1 MKKFFT
7 FLLVLLLLLAAAFAV
22 GLFLL
27 RHAERAVLYHPAP
40 TLSAT
45 PADYHLRYQNVLF
58 RASDG
63 TRLEG
68 WWIPCRSPR
77 ATLLYCHGN
86 ASNRSADAQWAPF
99 FARHRMNVLLWD
111 YRGYGGSEGT
121 PSEEGLR
128 RDARAAFDAAAES
141 APGLPVIVCGHSL
154 GAAVAA
160 RLALDRPVA
169 GLILD
174 SPFASAADMARR
186 LHPDLPFP
194 IAPFLSVEYDTAACA
209 AALPGLPKIIGH
221 SPTDETI
228 PFQSARTLHAAAAA
242 PKTFVLL
249 DGSHTTRSWFRDN
262 GTGSAELSDFLSRWS
277 AAPAP

>member
-7 FLLVLLLLLAAAFAV
+7 ILLVLLLLLAAAFVA
-22 GLFLL
+22 GLLLL
-27 RHAERAVLYHPAP
+27 RRAERAVLYHPAP
-40 TLSAT
+40 TLSTT

-68 WWIPCRSPR
+68 WWIPCRNAR

-128 RDARAAFDAAAES
+128 RDARAAFDAADES
-141 APGLPVIVCGHSL
+141 GDGLPVVVCGHSL
-154 GAAVAA
+154 GGAVAA

-174 SPFASAADMARR
+174 STFASAADMAGRMY
-186 LHPDLPFP
+186 PNLPVP
-194 IAPFLSVEYDTAACA
+194 LAPFLSVEYDTAACTA
-209 AALPGLPKIIGH
+209 SLPGIPKIIGH
-221 SPTDETI
+221 SPADEII
-228 PFQSARTLHAAAAA
+228 PFQSARTLHAAAAG
-242 PKTFVLL
+242 PKSFVLL
-249 DGSHTTRSWFRDN
+249 DGPHSAHSWFLDN
-262 GTGSAELSDFLSRWS
+262 GAGSPELAEFLSRWS
-277 AAPAP
+277 TRPAP

>member
-1 MKKFFT
+1 M
-7 FLLVLLLLLAAAFAV
+7 VLLLLLAAAFVA
-22 GLFLL
+22 GLLLL
-27 RHAERAVLYHPAP
+27 RRAERSVLYHPSP

-45 PADYHLRYQNVLF
+45 PADHHLRYQNVLF

-68 WWIPCRSPR
+68 WWIPCRNAR

-121 PSEEGLR
+121 PSEKGLR
-128 RDARAAFDAAAES
+128 CDARAAFDAAAES

-154 GAAVAA
+154 GGAVAA

-174 SPFASAADMARR
+174 STFASAADMASRMYP
-186 LHPDLPFP
+186 HLPVP
-194 IAPFLSVEYDTAACA
+194 LAPFLSVEYDTAAST
-209 AALPGLPKIIGH
+209 AALPGIPKIIGH
-221 SPTDETI
+221 SPTDEII
-228 PFQSARTLHAAAAA
+228 PFQSARALHAAAAA
-242 PKTFVLL
+242 PKSFVLL
-249 DGSHTTRSWFRDN
+249 DGSHANHSWFRD
-262 GTGSAELSDFLSRWS
+262 GAGSAELSDFLSRWS
-277 AAPAP
+277 SAPAP

>member
-1 MKKFFT
+1 MKKFLAT
-7 FLLVLLLLLAAAFAV
+7 LLVILLLLALAAGIA
-22 GLFLL
+22 LLLL
-27 RHAERAVLYHPAP
+27 RRAERSVLYHPSP

-68 WWIPCRSPR
+68 WWIPCRNAR

-86 ASNRSADAQWAPF
+86 ASNRSSDARWAPF

-121 PSEEGLR
+121 PSEDGLR
-128 RDARAAFDAAAES
+128 RDARAAFDAAAEA

-174 SPFASAADMARR
+174 SPFASAADMAAR
-186 LHPDLPFP
+186 LFP
-194 IAPFLSVEYDTAACA
+194 GCPIPLAPFLSVEYDTAACA
-209 AALPGLPKIIGH
+209 ATLPGLPKIIGH
-221 SPTDETI
+221 SPSDETI

-242 PKTFVLL
+242 PKAFVLL
-249 DGSHTTRSWFRDN
+249 DGTHDTHSWFLDN
-262 GTGSAELSDFLSRWS
+262 GTGSSELSDFLSRWS
-277 AAPAP
+277 APPAP